1 MNQAELRDLLLSM
14 AAEASVAYDRAL
26 FDRNSKFNEV
36 SLTGKRLDEL
46 KEQSRDALFS
56 PRNNLSSY
64 DTRLSLEQEYE
75 KLKLE
80 LAELDSICDSRLNR
94 KEELLEGV
102 ELFDSILEERE
113 EYLSM
118 NKDVVSS
125 SSNYQSGSA
134 NQSVSDLHSLSED
147 QSGSNVQS
155 TINLQFGSNVQ
166 SGLNIQSGLDT
177 QSSSDAQSDFDDVS
191 NTPAPDTEELKKVI
205 SYLAHQCGEIA
216 DHTILD
222 PYRARNE
229 LRGICVKWGD

>member
-46 KEQSRDALFS
+46 KEQSRDAMFS

-134 NQSVSDLHSLSED
+134 DQSVSDLHSLSED

-155 TINLQFGSNVQ
+155 AIN
-166 SGLNIQSGLDT
+166 
-177 QSSSDAQSDFDDVS
+177 AQSDFDDVS
-191 NTPAPDTEELKKVI
+191 YTPAPDTEELKKVI

-216 DHTILD
+216 NHTILD

-229 LRGICVKWGD
+229 LRGICVKWGE

>member
-26 FDRNSKFNEV
+26 FDRNSKFDEV

-46 KEQSRDALFS
+46 KEQSWDAMFS

-125 SSNYQSGSA
+125 SSNYQSGSS
-134 NQSVSDLHSLSED
+134 NQSVSNLHSLSED

-155 TINLQFGSNVQ
+155 AIN
-166 SGLNIQSGLDT
+166 
-177 QSSSDAQSDFDDVS
+177 AQSDFDDVS

-229 LRGICVKWGD
+229 LRGICVKWGE